1 MPLYEN
7 KELSDKDLFR
17 SVVLYGRNVASYK
30 FALAESLLQLG
41 KEGKNIITLDELAV
55 PFSTALL
62 RHLEESDKQ
71 GISKSS
77 TFLNTLREFRDNE
90 ITNDKM
96 LDTTTKL
103 GFVNVIDAF
112 HRVGK
117 QDVSTRFFLD
127 ERGSGNKI
135 VLTDEL
141 LRLSQTNAAT
151 SLTKENDARWKLV
164 ETAWEYGVS
173 NAFVTVEY
181 DKQQEILIALQ
192 GGIKRKSITGVKDAI
207 SGYQRGQCFYCSKE
221 LNFSETHTPD
231 AIRVDHL
238 MPFSLMTKTNL
249 SEDLD
254 RVWNLV
260 LACNHC
266 NGASEKSDN
275 LPHSDYVKRLLTRN
289 ESYILSHHPLR
300 ETLILQTGQSTQER
314 YDFVTSIYDH
324 LKQTGY
330 HFWRVEDV
338 Q

>member
-7 KELSDKDLFR
+7 KYLDDKDLFR
-17 SVVLYGRNVASYK
+17 SVVLYGKNNATYK
-30 FALAESLLQLG
+30 FALAESLLLLG
-41 KEGKNIITLDELAV
+41 KEGKDIITLDELAI
-55 PFSTALL
+55 PFSSALL
-62 RHLEESDKQ
+62 RHLEDSDKQ
-71 GISKSS
+71 GLSKSS
-77 TFLNTLREFRDNE
+77 PLLKTLREFRDSKTTKEKMLE
-90 ITNDKM
+90 ITAKE
-96 LDTTTKL
+96 
-103 GFVNVIDAF
+103 GFKVVIDAF

-117 QDVSTRFFLD
+117 QDIPTRFFLD
-127 ERGSGNKI
+127 ERRSGNKI

-141 LRLSQTNAAT
+141 LKLSQTNAAT

-164 ETAWEYGVS
+164 ETAWEYGIS

-192 GGIKRKSITGVKDAI
+192 GGVKRKSITGVKDAI

-238 MPFSLMTKTNL
+238 LPFSLMTKTNL
-249 SEDLD
+249 PEDLD

-266 NGASEKSDN
+266 NGTSEKWDN

-289 ESYILSHHPLR
+289 EFYIQSHHPLR
-300 ETLILQTGQSTQER
+300 ETLILQTGQSKEER
-314 YDFVTSIYDH
+314 YNFVISIYDH

>member
-1 MPLYEN
+1 MPLFEN
-7 KELSDKDLFR
+7 KELGDEDLFR

-30 FALAESLLQLG
+30 FALAESLILLG
-41 KEGKNIITLDELAV
+41 KQGNNIITLDELAV
-55 PFSTALL
+55 PFSNALL
-62 RHLEESDKQ
+62 RHLKDSDKQ

-77 TFLNTLREFRDNE
+77 TFLNSLRSFKDNNISKE
-90 ITNDKM
+90 KM
-96 LDTTTKL
+96 LETTSKL

-112 HRVGK
+112 HRVGTHDIAK
-117 QDVSTRFFLD
+117 RFFLD
-127 ERGSGNKI
+127 ERNNGNKI

-141 LRLSQTNAAT
+141 LSLSTTNAAT

-181 DKQQEILIALQ
+181 DKQQELLIALQ

-207 SGYQRGQCFYCSKE
+207 SGYQRGLCFYCSKE
-221 LNFSETHTPD
+221 LNFESSDKPD
-231 AIRVDHL
+231 SIRVDHL
-238 MPFSLMTKTNL
+238 MPFSLMIKTKL
-249 SEDLD
+249 PEDID

-275 LPHSDYVKRLLTRN
+275 LPDSKYVKRLLTRN
-289 ESYILSHHPLR
+289 EFYIQSHHPLR
-300 ETLILQTGQSTQER
+300 ETLILQTGTTKEER
-314 YDFVTSIYDH
+314 FGFVTSIYEH

-330 HFWRVEDV
+330 PFWRVEDV